1 MTDIDKKREEIQ
13 LEIEDTL
20 KVCGANPLTASALAY
35 DLLLELSLKD
45 VAIKVDGKVRGG
57 FVNDVWDAVHIEE
70 LDDCKVSLKEA
81 LDKAGYVAVE
91 PLIKEK

>member
-1 MTDIDKKREEIQ
+1 MANSDYCEVDMTDIDKKREEIQ

-35 DLLLELSLKD
+35 DLLLELSLKGVVIVVGD
-45 VAIKVDGKVRGG
+45 TS
-57 FVNDVWDAVHIEE
+57 WDDINE
-70 LDDCKVSLKEA
+70 
-81 LDKAGYVAVE
+81 VE